1 MINKKSKIYIA
12 GHKGMVG
19 SSLIRL
25 FQKKGYTNLH
35 TRTKKQLDLLDQ
47 SKTFA
52 YLKKQKPDAV
62 IIAAAKVGGI
72 HANNKYRADFIYQ
85 NLQIQNNLIHGSYL
99 AGVKKLIFLGSSCIY
114 PRDCRQPIKE
124 EYLLSGPSEQTN
136 EPYAIAKIA
145 GLKMIENYNIQHNTN
160 YLCLMPCN
168 LYGPND
174 NYDSNN
180 SHFLPAILKKI
191 YSAKINNLNSITLWG
206 DGKPK
211 RELMHVDDL
220 ANACLHFLKIELSE
234 NYINVGSGYENS
246 IKNYA
251 NIIASLVEYKG
262 QIKFDFNTLNGTPR
276 KLLEC
281 KIANGYNWFP
291 KILFK
296 DGIKEVLKLYI
307 NTTLSQKN

>member
-25 FQKKGYTNLH
+25 FQKKGYTKIL

-47 SKTFA
+47 QKTYTF
-52 YLKKQKPDAV
+52 LKKQKPDTV
-62 IIAAAKVGGI
+62 IIAAARVGGI
-72 HANNKYRADFIYQ
+72 HANNEYRADFIYQ

-114 PRDCRQPIKE
+114 PRDCKQPIKE
-124 EYLLSGPSEQTN
+124 EYLLTGPLEQTN

-145 GLKMIENYNIQHNTN
+145 GLKMIENYNRQYKTN

-174 NYDSNN
+174 NYDLNN
-180 SHFLPAILKKI
+180 SHFLPALIRKI
-191 YSAKINNLNSITLWG
+191 HEAKISNKDKVELWG
-206 DGKPK
+206 DGSPK

-220 ANACLHFLKIELSE
+220 ANSCLYFLKKHTSNFLLNI
-234 NYINVGSGYENS
+234 GSGEEYS
-246 IKNYA
+246 IKVFA
-251 NIIASLVEYKG
+251 NKISKIIGYNGNIV
-262 QIKFDFNTLNGTPR
+262 FNKRFPNGTPR
-276 KLLEC
+276 KVLDTSLTTNLGW
-281 KIANGYNWFP
+281 KS
-291 KILFK
+291 KKLF
-296 DGIKEVLKLYI
+296 DKEIQYI
-307 NTTLSQKN
+307 YDDFQTNQ